1 MSQLFVDREAELKF
15 LEDHYKTKT
24 AELIVI
30 YGRRRVGKTEFTLQ
44 FSKNKPHI
52 YFLADQRPEKDLIQE
67 LKQQMSI
74 YLKNESFSKLA
85 IQDWI
90 ELFSEFTKWNKNA
103 HAIIIID
110 EFPALIETNRAAPS
124 IFQKIW
130 DQNLKDTPTMLI
142 LLGSS
147 IAMMETEV
155 LNYKSPLYGRRTAQW
170 KLEPLKIQH
179 LKIFFPNYNL
189 ETLIHVYACI
199 GGIPA
204 YIKKFNPQNGFW
216 QNVQQKILT
225 KGEFLYEEAEFL
237 FREELR
243 EPRNYNIILKAIA
256 QEAQTYGEILN
267 KTGVDKSMLSKYA
280 SVLED
285 LGFIKRTQ
293 PIGTTPKPRKSQY
306 AIADNY
312 LNFWFKYVF
321 PNKTE
326 LEAGNNTTVLNK
338 IKQDYNTYLG
348 HAFEQVATELL
359 TELKTNH
366 MLPFTYTSIGKWWF
380 KNNEIDL
387 IALDEE
393 KQTATFIETKWSTLN
408 KKDCQRIL
416 QNLKAKAKHFQWKHE
431 KEKYAI
437 IAKKINEKEE
447 LTNHTDL
454 VFDLQDFNSLLTK
467 TQAPPS

>member
-1 MSQLFVDREAELKF
+1 MLQLFVNRQQELQF
-15 LEDHYKTKT
+15 LEEHYKTKA
-24 AELIVI
+24 AELVVI
-30 YGRRRVGKTEFTLQ
+30 YGRRRVGKTEFTIQ

-52 YFLADQRPEKDLIQE
+52 YFLADQRPETELIQE
-67 LKQQMSI
+67 LKQQMSL
-74 YLKNESFSKLA
+74 YLQNESFAKLA

-90 ELFSEFTKWNKNA
+90 ELFNEFTKWNKNI
-103 HAIIIID
+103 HVVIIID
-110 EFPALIETNRAAPS
+110 EFPALIETNHAAPS

-130 DQNLKDTPTMLI
+130 DQNLKNTPTMLI

-170 KLEPLKIQH
+170 KLEPLKIHH
-179 LKIFFPNYNL
+179 LKPFFPHYNL
-189 ETLIHVYACI
+189 ETLIHVYACL
-199 GGIPA
+199 GGVPA
-204 YIKKFNPQNGFW
+204 YVQKFNPQNSFW

-237 FREELR
+237 LREELR

-267 KTGVDKSMLSKYA
+267 KTSIDKSMLSKYA
-280 SVLED
+280 SVLDD
-285 LGFIKRTQ
+285 LGFIKRTH

-306 AIADNY
+306 TIADNY

-326 LEAGNNTTVLNK
+326 LEAGNSENVLNK

-348 HAFEQVATELL
+348 HVFEQVATELL
-359 TELKTNH
+359 TEMKTNH
-366 MLPFTYTSIGKWWF
+366 KLPFTFTSMGKWWF

-393 KQTATFIETKWSTLN
+393 KQTATFIETKWSNLN

-416 QNLKAKAKHFQWKHE
+416 QNLKAKAQHFKWDRKTE
-431 KEKYAI
+431 NYAI

-447 LTNHTDL
+447 LKKQAHL
-454 VFDLQDFNSLLTK
+454 IFDLHDFEPLPTNNK
-467 TQAPPS
+467 TQDR

>member
-1 MSQLFVDREAELKF
+1 MLQLFVNRQQELQF
-15 LEDHYKTKT
+15 LEEHYKTKA
-24 AELIVI
+24 AELVVI
-30 YGRRRVGKTEFTLQ
+30 YGRRRVGKTEFTMQ
-44 FSKNKPHI
+44 FSKNKPHL
-52 YFLADQRPEKDLIQE
+52 YFLADQRSETELIQE
-67 LKQQMSI
+67 LKQRMSL
-74 YLKNESFSKLA
+74 YLQNESFAKLA

-90 ELFSEFTKWNKNA
+90 ELFNEFTKWNKNV
-103 HAIIIID
+103 HVVIIID
-110 EFPALIETNRAAPS
+110 EFPALIETNHAVPS

-130 DQNLKDTPTMLI
+130 DQNLKNTPTMLI

-170 KLEPLKIQH
+170 KLEPLKIHH
-179 LKIFFPNYNL
+179 LKPFFPHYNL
-189 ETLIHVYACI
+189 ETLIHVYACL
-199 GGIPA
+199 GGVPA
-204 YIKKFNPQNGFW
+204 YLQKFNPQNSFW

-237 FREELR
+237 LREELR

-267 KTGVDKSMLSKYA
+267 KTSIDKSMLSKYA
-280 SVLED
+280 SVLDD
-285 LGFIKRTQ
+285 LGFIKRTH
-293 PIGTTPKPRKSQY
+293 PIGTTPKPRKNQY

-326 LEAGNNTTVLNK
+326 LEAGNSENILNK

-348 HAFEQVATELL
+348 HVFEQVATELL
-359 TELKTNH
+359 TEMKTNH
-366 MLPFTYTSIGKWWF
+366 KLPFTFTSMGKWWF

-393 KQTATFIETKWSTLN
+393 KQTATFIETKWSNLN

-416 QNLKAKAKHFQWKHE
+416 QNLKAKAQHFKWDRKTE
-431 KEKYAI
+431 DYAI

-447 LTNHTDL
+447 LRKQAHL
-454 VFDLQDFNSLLTK
+454 IFDLHDFEPLVTCSH
-467 TQAPPS
+467 P

>member
-1 MSQLFVDREAELKF
+1 MLQLFVNRQQELQF
-15 LEDHYKTKT
+15 LEEHYKTKA
-24 AELIVI
+24 AELVVI
-30 YGRRRVGKTEFTLQ
+30 YGRRRVGKTEFTMQ
-44 FSKNKPHI
+44 FSKNKPHL
-52 YFLADQRPEKDLIQE
+52 YFLADQRSETELIQE
-67 LKQQMSI
+67 LKQRMSL
-74 YLKNESFSKLA
+74 YLQNESFAKLA

-90 ELFSEFTKWNKNA
+90 ELFNEFTKWNKNV
-103 HAIIIID
+103 HVVIIID
-110 EFPALIETNRAAPS
+110 EFPALIETNHAVPS

-130 DQNLKDTPTMLI
+130 DQNLKNTPTMLI

-170 KLEPLKIQH
+170 KLEPLKIHH
-179 LKIFFPNYNL
+179 LKPFFPHYNL
-189 ETLIHVYACI
+189 ETLIHVYACL
-199 GGIPA
+199 GGVPA
-204 YIKKFNPQNGFW
+204 YLQKFNPQNSFW

-237 FREELR
+237 LREELR

-267 KTGVDKSMLSKYA
+267 KTSIDKSMLSKYA
-280 SVLED
+280 SVLDD
-285 LGFIKRTQ
+285 LGFIKRTH
-293 PIGTTPKPRKSQY
+293 PIGTTPKPRKNQY

-326 LEAGNNTTVLNK
+326 LEAGNSENVLNK

-348 HAFEQVATELL
+348 HVFEQVATELL
-359 TELKTNH
+359 TEMKTNH
-366 MLPFTYTSIGKWWF
+366 KLPFTFTSMGKWWF

-393 KQTATFIETKWSTLN
+393 KQTATFIETKWSNLN

-416 QNLKAKAKHFQWKHE
+416 QNLKAKAQHFKWDRKTE
-431 KEKYAI
+431 DYAI

-447 LTNHTDL
+447 LRKQAHII
-454 VFDLQDFNSLLTK
+454 FDLHDFEPLVTCSH
-467 TQAPPS
+467 P

>member
-1 MSQLFVDREAELKF
+1 MLQLFVNRQQELRF
-15 LEDHYKTKT
+15 LDKHYKTKA
-24 AELIVI
+24 AELVVI
-30 YGRRRVGKTEFTLQ
+30 YGRRRVGKTEFTIQ

-52 YFLADQRPEKDLIQE
+52 YFLADQRPEAELIQE
-67 LKQQMSI
+67 LKQRMSL
-74 YLKNESFSKLA
+74 YLQNESFAKLA

-90 ELFSEFTKWNKNA
+90 ELFNEFTKWNKNT
-103 HAIIIID
+103 HTIIIID
-110 EFPALIETNRAAPS
+110 EFPALIEANKAAPS

-130 DQNLKDTPTMLI
+130 DQNLKNTPTMLI

-155 LNYKSPLYGRRTAQW
+155 LSYKSPLYGRRTGQW
-170 KLEPLKIQH
+170 KLEPLKVHH
-179 LKIFFPNYNL
+179 LKHFFPHYNFEAL
-189 ETLIHVYACI
+189 VHVYGCL
-199 GGIPA
+199 GGVPA
-204 YIKKFNPQNGFW
+204 YLQKFSPKNSFW

-237 FREELR
+237 LREELR

-256 QEAQTYGEILN
+256 QEAETYGEILN
-267 KTGVDKSMLSKYA
+267 KTSVDKSMLSKYA

-285 LGFIKRTQ
+285 LGFIKRTR

-306 AIADNY
+306 TIADNY

-326 LEAGNNTTVLNK
+326 LEAGNSETVINK

-359 TELKTNH
+359 TEMKTNQT
-366 MLPFTYTSIGKWWF
+366 LPFTFTSIGKWWF

-393 KQTATFIETKWSTLN
+393 KQTATFIEAKWSNLN
-408 KKDCQRIL
+408 AMDCQRIL
-416 QNLKAKAKHFQWKHE
+416 QNLKTKVQNFRWDRKKENYAIVAKHIAD
-431 KEKYAI
+431 KEQ
-437 IAKKINEKEE
+437 
-447 LTNHTDL
+447 LTKQGL
-454 VFDLQDFNSLLTK
+454 LIFDLEDFEPTLSQDIG
-467 TQAPPS
+467 

>member
-1 MSQLFVDREAELKF
+1 MLQLFVNRQQELQF
-15 LEDHYKTKT
+15 LEEHYKTKA
-24 AELIVI
+24 AELVVI
-30 YGRRRVGKTEFTLQ
+30 YGRRRVGKTEFTMQ
-44 FSKNKPHI
+44 FSKNKPHL
-52 YFLADQRPEKDLIQE
+52 YFLADQRSETELIQE
-67 LKQQMSI
+67 LKQRMSL
-74 YLKNESFSKLA
+74 YLQNESFAKLA

-90 ELFSEFTKWNKNA
+90 ELFNEFTKWNKNV
-103 HAIIIID
+103 HVVIIID
-110 EFPALIETNRAAPS
+110 EFPALIETNHAVPS

-130 DQNLKDTPTMLI
+130 DQNLKNTPTMLI

-170 KLEPLKIQH
+170 KLEPLKIHH
-179 LKIFFPNYNL
+179 LKPFFPHYNL
-189 ETLIHVYACI
+189 ETLIHVYACL
-199 GGIPA
+199 GGVPA
-204 YIKKFNPQNGFW
+204 YLQKFNPQNSFW

-237 FREELR
+237 LREELR

-267 KTGVDKSMLSKYA
+267 KTSIDKSMLSKYA
-280 SVLED
+280 SVLDD
-285 LGFIKRTQ
+285 LGFIKRTH
-293 PIGTTPKPRKSQY
+293 PIGTTPKPRKNQY

-326 LEAGNNTTVLNK
+326 LEAGNSENVLNK

-348 HAFEQVATELL
+348 HVFEQVATELL
-359 TELKTNH
+359 TEMKTNH
-366 MLPFTYTSIGKWWF
+366 KLPFTFTSMGKWWF

-393 KQTATFIETKWSTLN
+393 KQTATFIETKWSNLN

-416 QNLKAKAKHFQWKHE
+416 QNLKAKAQHFKWDRKTE
-431 KEKYAI
+431 DYAI

-447 LTNHTDL
+447 LRKQAHL
-454 VFDLQDFNSLLTK
+454 IFDLHDFEPLVTCSH
-467 TQAPPS
+467 P